1 MASLKKIINQNTPRS
16 FILAIDLL
24 IALFSFGFA
33 NLVAEAITLQD
44 IIFTDTV
51 VAIVFVASLR
61 LVGFLATQSYT
72 DIIRYTSTQDAVR
85 IFFAVAISTFLLL
98 VFEGSYFYFTS
109 QHLIKP
115 VVIII
120 DAFMLVFFYP
130 HLV

>member
-98 VFEGSYFYFTS
+98 VFEGSYFYFTT
-109 QHLIKP
+109 LN
-115 VVIII
+115 
-120 DAFMLVFFYP
+120 
-130 HLV
+130 